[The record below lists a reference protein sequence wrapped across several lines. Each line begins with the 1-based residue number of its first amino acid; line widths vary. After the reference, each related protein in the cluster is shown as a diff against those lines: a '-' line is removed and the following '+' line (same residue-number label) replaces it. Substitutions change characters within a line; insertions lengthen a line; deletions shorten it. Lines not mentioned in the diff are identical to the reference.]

1 MDLRAVKRISPQ
13 DRNTLI
19 CSRERERVEGRR
31 TTLRS
36 NHRPLTLAAT
46 AFRVRALL
54 SFVPAMLWL
63 PCALV
68 LSRAPAMAAT
78 ADSHEAMVFFENQIR
93 PILANRCYE
102 CHGEK
107 KQKSG
112 LRLDSSVA
120 FSKGGEGGLAVVAGK
135 PDESMLIKA
144 VRRTDS
150 DLEMPPDDPLPPA
163 EVALLEKWVAMGAP
177 FPADA
182 PNAHAGA
189 AKDEFGF
196 TAEQRKYWVFQPLA
210 KVTPPAVSTN
220 RWVRNDID
228 RFVAAKHGELGLQPA
243 PAADRHEFVRR
254 IYFDVHGLPPT
265 RAEIDAFV
273 NDMRPDAFERLVDT
287 LLASPRYGERW
298 AQHWLDLVRYAE
310 SDGYRA
316 DALRPGAWPYRDYVI
331 NSLNADKPYDQFV
344 REQLAGDEIAPENPD
359 VLIATS
365 YLRNPV
371 YEWNQRDVRGQAD
384 LIVDDMAANA
394 GEVFLGLSMGCAR
407 CHDHKFDPIL
417 QKDYFSLRAFFENV
431 LWRTD
436 LKLGTAAEQA
446 QFAEQQ
452 TAWET
457 ATREIREKIEA
468 LVGPALDKNVK
479 RAHSRFTD
487 DIKTMMAK
495 APTERDPVEQIL
507 AVMSERQMQYE
518 RDTFDPQ
525 KVLKTPAEKAQYK
538 ELEAELKQFDQLKP
552 KPLLPAFV
560 ATDTGPK
567 VPPTRMKTRK
577 GEREVEPAFLTLLE
591 PQAPTIH
598 ALPNS
603 SGRRSAL
610 AAWITRPD
618 NPLSTRVIVNR
629 VWQYHFGRGIA
640 GTPNDL
646 GKLGETPTHP
656 ELLDWL
662 ATRFVSNGWSLK
674 QLHRDILLS
683 AAYGQTA
690 RIQPSETALKVDPS
704 NKYLWRFSPRRLDA
718 EQVRDA
724 VLAASGELDLKSV
737 GGASQDANTSVR
749 RSIYSIKKRNNQ
761 NELLRAMDAPA
772 GFTGIAERQG
782 TSTPLQALLFMNG
795 DWMITRA
802 RKLATQSPSIDAA
815 WEAALGRAPTAEEK
829 RIAAEFLAARADSA
843 AGEPAMIAIAPDAG
857 ANLPPGRFHENTA
870 HERVLVRNAPREGD
884 EFTVEA
890 IINADSVD
898 AAAAVRTIASRWSG
912 EKSSLEAHGWSLGI
926 TGRKSAHK
934 PLNVIMQLV
943 GEDDNMNTTY
953 EVAAS
958 GLILKLNTTYHV
970 VAKVSCSEGTVTFSV
985 RELTTPDG
993 ELRTATA
1000 KHSIV
1005 GKLGTGH
1012 ATPVIG
1018 GIFRRSAHQFD
1029 GQIDAVRI
1037 SSSLH
1042 TEDGMQ
1048 SDPAKWATT
1057 GVLVWNAK
1065 RPGAPDFEWTGGV
1078 AVAESTDPKTR
1089 ALADLCHVLLNS
1101 NEFVYLH

>member
-1 MDLRAVKRISPQ
+1 MTP
-13 DRNTLI
+13 NE
-19 CSRERERVEGRR
+19 ERENRKTEKNRETQTVFQVFHH
-31 TTLRS
+31 LPILAFFLLVPWALFLS
-36 NHRPLTLAAT
+36 PVSAAT
-46 AFRVRALL
+46 V
-54 SFVPAMLWL
+54 
-63 PCALV
+63 
-68 LSRAPAMAAT
+68 AA
-78 ADSHEAMVFFENQIR
+78 ADSHEAMMFFENQIR
-93 PILANRCYE
+93 PLLANRCFE

-112 LRLDSSVA
+112 LRLDTLA
-120 FSKGGEGGLAVVAGK
+120 GFSKGGEGGAAVVAGK

-150 DLEMPPDDPLPPA
+150 DLEMPPDDPLPAA

-182 PNAHAGA
+182 PHAHAGA

-196 TAEQRKYWVFQPLA
+196 TAEQRKYWVFQPVA
-210 KVTPPAVSTN
+210 KVTPPAMPGN

-228 RFVAAKHGELGLQPA
+228 RFIAAKHGELALTPA
-243 PAADRHEFVRR
+243 READRQEFARR

-265 RAEIDAFV
+265 RAQIEAFV
-273 NDMRPDAFERLVDT
+273 NDRRPDAFERLVDD

-344 REQLAGDEIAPENPD
+344 REQLAGDEIAPDKPE

-365 YLRNPV
+365 YLRTPV

-436 LKLGTAAEQA
+436 LRLGTAEEQA
-446 QFAEQQ
+446 NFDVQQ
-452 TAWET
+452 NAWEA
-457 ATREIREKIEA
+457 ATREVRDQMNA
-468 LVGPALDKNVK
+468 LVAPALDKNVK
-479 RAHSRFTD
+479 RAHARFTD
-487 DIKTMMAK
+487 DIKAMMAK
-495 APTERDPVEQIL
+495 APAARDPVEQIL
-507 AVMSERQMQYE
+507 AVMSERQIQYE
-518 RDTFDPQ
+518 HDTFDPQ
-525 KVLKTPAEKAQYK
+525 KVLKTPAEKGRYK
-538 ELEAELKQFDQLKP
+538 ELEAELKKFEHLKP

-560 ATDTGPK
+560 ATDTGAK
-567 VPPTRMKTRK
+567 APPTRMKSRK
-577 GEREVEPAFLTLLE
+577 GEREIEPAFLTLLE
-591 PQAPTIH
+591 PKAPAIT
-598 ALPNS
+598 ARPNS
-603 SGRRSAL
+603 TGRRSAL

-618 NPLSTRVIVNR
+618 NPLATRVIVNR

-662 ATRFVSNGWSLK
+662 ATRFVDNEWSLK
-674 QLHRDILLS
+674 RLHRDILLS
-683 AAYGQTA
+683 ATYRQTA
-690 RIQPSETALKVDPS
+690 HIQPSETALKVDPS
-704 NKYLWRFSPRRLDA
+704 NKFLWRFSPRRLDA

-724 VLAASGELDLKSV
+724 VLAASGELDLKTV
-737 GGASQDANTSVR
+737 GGPSQDANTSVR
-749 RSIYSIKKRNNQ
+749 RSIYTIKKRNNQ
-761 NELLRAMDAPA
+761 SELLRAMDAPA

-802 RKLATQSPSIDAA
+802 RKLATQAPGIEAA
-815 WEAALGRAPTAEEK
+815 WQAALGRTPTAEEK
-829 RIAAEFLAARADSA
+829 RIATEFLAARADGA

-857 ANLPPGRFHENTA
+857 ANLPAGRFHENTA
-870 HERVLVRNAPREGD
+870 HERVLMRNAPREGD

-890 IINADSVD
+890 IINAETVD
-898 AAAAVRTIASRWSG
+898 AAAAVRTIVSRWSG
-912 EKSSLEAHGWSLGI
+912 DKSSLEAHGWSLGL

-934 PLNVIMQLV
+934 PLNLIMQLV
-943 GEDDNMNTTY
+943 GEDENMNTTY
-953 EVAAS
+953 EVAPS

-970 VAKVSCSEGTVTFSV
+970 AAKVSCSEGTVMFTV
-985 RELTTPDG
+985 KDLTTPNAAVQ
-993 ELRTATA
+993 TATA
-1000 KHSIV
+1000 KHHVV
-1005 GKLGTGH
+1005 GKLGTGQ

-1018 GIFRRSAHQFD
+1018 GIFRRSTHQFD
-1029 GQIDAVRI
+1029 GQIEAVRI

-1042 TEDGMQ
+1042 AEEGLQ
-1048 SDPAKWATT
+1048 SDPARWTAT

-1065 RPGAPDFEWTGGV
+1065 RPATPDFEWTGGV
-1078 AVAESTDPKTR
+1078 AVAESSDPKAR
-1089 ALADLCHVLLNS
+1089 AMADLCHVLLNS